1 MKRCLSFG
9 ALAVL
14 IAGGLVV
21 ATPNASSA
29 AAAIT
34 FTMKNAQTTCL
45 TSARGRVTLNAL
57 GIVEAMHVEV
67 FGLPPNTDFDVFVI
81 QTPKKPIGLS
91 WYQGDIKTNSDGFG
105 VSDFFGRFSKETFI
119 VAPDIAPA
127 PKVFSDNAIANP
139 ATKPVQI
146 YHLGVWFN
154 SPADALKAHCPGA
167 VTPFNG
173 THNAGVQV
181 LNTSNFGVLSGPL
194 RGFNP

>member
-1 MKRCLSFG
+1 MKRCFSIG
-9 ALAVL
+9 ALTVL

-29 AAAIT
+29 ADAIT
-34 FTMKNAQTTCL
+34 FVMKSAQTCL
-45 TSARGRVTLNAL
+45 PGASGRVTLNSL
-57 GIVEAMHVEV
+57 GIVETMHVEV
-67 FGLPPNTDFDVFVI
+67 FRLPANTDFDVFVI

-119 VAPDIAPA
+119 VAPDMAPA
-127 PKVFSDNAIANP
+127 PKVFPDNATTNP

-146 YHLGVWFN
+146 YHLGIWFN
-154 SPADALKAHCPGA
+154 SPADAKKAGCPDT

-181 LNTSNFGVLSGPL
+181 LNTSNFGVLNGPL
-194 RGFNP
+194 RAFNP